1 MKRSNMVYIASLLV
15 QPCCYELEIG
25 ACEGKVTFSDLQ
37 VLTSLPYVSYT
48 NEREKIYIYLC
59 SPKYRGWRIVEDI
72 FEAFN
77 GARAQLL
84 GDYCNHSLL

>member
-15 QPCCYELEIG
+15 HPCCYELEID

-48 NEREKIYIYLC
+48 NEREKNIHI
-59 SPKYRGWRIVEDI
+59 
-72 FEAFN
+72 
-77 GARAQLL
+77 
-84 GDYCNHSLL
+84 SLLPKISRMENS